1 MGNLTLHFPAL
12 ALYFQFGVYFTLG
25 ECMGIREN
33 FQKLLTKK
41 QEEISALELQI
52 REAKA
57 YVQGLQD
64 SMKLL
69 PRDGTGVAEHSLR
82 EGSALA
88 KTRDV
93 LKTAG
98 APLPI
103 ADILKALGLPVDK
116 EHRTSLAGTLSGYA
130 RQARVFTKT
139 APNTFGLIEFRA
151 TQPEVEEDEIPE
163 EFGRMDKR
171 A

>member
-1 MGNLTLHFPAL
+1 
-12 ALYFQFGVYFTLG
+12 
-25 ECMGIREN
+25 MGIREK

-41 QEEISALELQI
+41 QEEIVALEHQI

-69 PRDGTGVAEHSLR
+69 PRDGSGIAEHTLR

-93 LKTAG
+93 LRAAG
-98 APLPI
+98 VPLPI
-103 ADILKALGLPVDK
+103 ADILKSLGKPNDK

-130 RQARVFTKT
+130 RDGKVFTKT
-139 APNTFGLIEFRA
+139 APNTFGLLEFRA
-151 TQPEVEEDEIPE
+151 TPSGADGDEIPE
-163 EFGRMDKR
+163 DFGSM
-171 A
+171 

>member
-1 MGNLTLHFPAL
+1 MG
-12 ALYFQFGVYFTLG
+12 V
-25 ECMGIREN
+25 REN
-33 FQKLLTKK
+33 LQKLLTKK
-41 QEEISALELQI
+41 LEEITTLELQA
-52 REAKA
+52 REARA

-69 PRDGTGVAEHSLR
+69 PRDGSGVSEHTLR

-93 LKTAG
+93 LKSAG
-98 APLPI
+98 FPLPI
-103 ADILKALGLPVDK
+103 ADILKALGKPLDK

-130 RQARVFTKT
+130 RDGKVFTKT
-139 APNTFGLIEFRA
+139 APNTFGLLEFRPVQSEA
-151 TQPEVEEDEIPE
+151 NGDEIPE
-163 EFGRMDKR
+163 EFGSMEKE